1 LSYEERLGTLGSTSL
16 EKKRLRGNLTALCSY
31 VRRGSRGV
39 INDLCLSLF
48 KVHWDNALITVL

>member
-1 LSYEERLGTLGSTSL
+1 MSYEERLGTLGSTSL

-31 VRRGSRGV
+31 VRRGSKEV

-48 KVHWDNALITVL
+48 KVH